1 MLNPLHMNK
10 KTTSSSIS
18 ASLFCGMIVLGTSF
32 IATAQNAD
40 KKKLIA
46 ALDAKT
52 PVYNKISKD
61 IWGFAEMGYQEEKS
75 SALLQGQLEQAG
87 FKIEKGVAEI
97 PTAFVATYGSG
108 KPVIAI
114 LAEYDALPGISQS
127 ENPFQETAGGKAG
140 HGCGH
145 NLFGTASVAAAIAV
159 KDWMAQSGGKGT
171 LKVMGCPAEEG
182 GSGKV
187 YMVRAGLFNDV
198 DATLHW
204 HPGNANSAS
213 ISPWLANK
221 SAKFRFKGISSHA
234 SAAPDKGRSALDG
247 VEAMDNM
254 VNMMREHIPSD
265 TRIHYV
271 ITRGGEAPN
280 VVPAFA
286 EVYYY
291 VRNPDMQVVKDV
303 WARLV
308 KAAEGAALGTGTTM
322 DYEVIGGTY
331 NMLANVPLSTV
342 MDKNL
347 RLVGGFTYTTE
358 EKAFA
363 EKIQATL
370 QGTKQPPLA
379 STAQIAPFTVEIK
392 SSTGG
397 ASSDVGDVSWAT
409 PTAGLST
416 ATFVPGSSGHSWQN
430 VAAAGNTIGQ
440 KGMMVAA
447 KTIALSAYDLFKTPE
462 VLKAAT
468 KEFAERK
475 GSEYKYEA
483 LLGDR
488 KPALDYRK

>member
-1 MLNPLHMNK
+1 MMK
-10 KTTSSSIS
+10 SITVL
-18 ASLFCGMIVLGTSF
+18 SLTLAISC
-32 IATAQNAD
+32 ATFAQNAD
-40 KKKLIA
+40 KKKLISSLDSKSA
-46 ALDAKT
+46 A
-52 PVYNKISKD
+52 YSKISKD
-61 IWGFAEMGYQEEKS
+61 IWGYAEMGYQEEKS
-75 SALLQGQLEQAG
+75 SALLQLELEQAG
-87 FKIEKGVAEI
+87 FKIEKGVADI
-97 PTAFVATYGSG
+97 PTAFVASYGSG

-114 LAEYDALPGISQS
+114 LAEYDALPGLSQT
-127 ENPFQETAGGKAG
+127 ENPKQESAGGKAG

-159 KDWMAQSGGKGT
+159 KDWLAQTGGKGT

-187 YMVRAGLFNDV
+187 YMVRAGLFNGV

-204 HPGNANSAS
+204 HPGNSNSAS
-213 ISPWLANK
+213 IAPWLANK
-221 SAKFRFKGISSHA
+221 SAKFRFKGIAAHA
-234 SAAPDKGRSALDG
+234 SASPEKGRSALDA

-291 VRNPDMQVVKDV
+291 VRNPEMQVVKDV

-322 DYEVIGGTY
+322 EYEVIGGTY
-331 NMLANVPLSTV
+331 NMLANVALSTV
-342 MDKNL
+342 MDKNM
-347 RLVGGFTYTTE
+347 RLVGGFSYTTE

-363 EKIQATL
+363 EKIQSTF
-370 QGTKQPPLA
+370 QGGKIPPLSTTA
-379 STAQIAPFTVEIK
+379 SVEPFTVELT

-409 PTAGLST
+409 PTAGVFT

-430 VAAAGNTIGQ
+430 VAAAGNTIGT
-440 KGMMVAA
+440 KGMMIAA

-468 KEFAERK
+468 KEFNDRK
-475 GSEYKYEA
+475 GPEYKYEA

>member
-1 MLNPLHMNK
+1 MIK
-10 KTTSSSIS
+10 KITLLSMALAIS
-18 ASLFCGMIVLGTSF
+18 FTVF
-32 IATAQNAD
+32 AQNAD
-40 KKKLIA
+40 KKKLISS
-46 ALDAKT
+46 LDAKAA
-52 PVYNKISKD
+52 VYSKISKD

-75 SALLQGQLEQAG
+75 SALLEAQLEQAG
-87 FKIEKGVAEI
+87 FKIEKGVADI
-97 PTAFVATYGSG
+97 PTAFVASYGSG

-114 LAEYDALPGISQS
+114 LAEYDALPGISQT
-127 ENPFQETAGGKAG
+127 EHPFQESAGGKAG

-187 YMVRAGLFNDV
+187 YMVRAGLFNEV

-213 ISPWLANK
+213 IAPWLANK
-221 SAKFRFKGISSHA
+221 SAKFRFKGISAHA
-234 SAAPDKGRSALDG
+234 SAAPEKGRSALDA

-254 VNMMREHIPSD
+254 ANMMREHIPSD
-265 TRIHYV
+265 TRVHYV

-303 WARLV
+303 WDRLV
-308 KAAEGAALGTGTTM
+308 KAAEGAALGTGTKM
-322 DYEVIGGTY
+322 EYEVIGGTY
-331 NMLANVPLSTV
+331 NMLANVALSTV
-342 MDKNL
+342 MDKNM

-358 EKAFA
+358 EQAFA
-363 EKIQATL
+363 EKIQSTFQAGKIPSLAT
-370 QGTKQPPLA
+370 
-379 STAQIAPFTVEIK
+379 TATVEPFTVELS

-409 PTAGLST
+409 PTAGVFT

-440 KGMMVAA
+440 KGMMIAA
-447 KTIALSAYDLFKTPE
+447 KTIALSAYDLFKSPE

-468 KEFAERK
+468 KEFTERK
-475 GSEYKYEA
+475 GPDYKYEA

>member
-1 MLNPLHMNK
+1 MIK
-10 KTTSSSIS
+10 KITLLSLALGIS
-18 ASLFCGMIVLGTSF
+18 CTAF
-32 IATAQNAD
+32 AQNAE
-40 KKKLIA
+40 KKKMIA
-46 ALDAKT
+46 SLDSRAAE
-52 PVYNKISKD
+52 YSKISKD

-87 FKIEKGVAEI
+87 FKVEKGVADI

-114 LAEYDALPGISQS
+114 LAEYDALPGLSQT
-127 ENPFQETAGGKAG
+127 ENPMQESAGGKAG

-204 HPGNANSAS
+204 HPGNSNTAS

-221 SAKFRFKGISSHA
+221 SAKFRFKGISAHA
-234 SAAPDKGRSALDG
+234 AAAPEKGRSALDA
-247 VEAMDNM
+247 VEAMDYM

-265 TRIHYV
+265 TRVHYV

-303 WARLV
+303 WGRLV
-308 KAAEGAALGTGTTM
+308 KAAEGAALGTGTKM
-322 DYEVIGGTY
+322 EYEVIGGTY
-331 NMLANVPLSTV
+331 NMLANVALSTV
-342 MDKNL
+342 MDKNM
-347 RLVGGFTYTTE
+347 RLVGGFSYTTE

-363 EKIQATL
+363 EKIQSTFQGGKGPSLAT
-370 QGTKQPPLA
+370 
-379 STAQIAPFTVEIK
+379 TATVEPFTVELK
-392 SSTGG
+392 NAAGG

-409 PTAGLST
+409 PTAGIST

-430 VAAAGNTIGQ
+430 VAAAGNTIGT
-440 KGMMVAA
+440 KGMMIAA
-447 KTIALSAYDLFKTPE
+447 KTIALSAYDLFKSPE
-462 VLKAAT
+462 VLQAAT
-468 KEFAERK
+468 KEFGERK
-475 GSEYKYEA
+475 GPDYKYEA
-483 LLGDR
+483 MLGDR

>member
-1 MLNPLHMNK
+1 MK
-10 KTTSSSIS
+10 KITLLSM
-18 ASLFCGMIVLGTSF
+18 ALGMSF
-32 IATAQNAD
+32 TVFAQNAD
-40 KKKLIA
+40 KKKLISS
-46 ALDAKT
+46 LDAKIA
-52 PVYNKISKD
+52 VYNKISKD

-75 SALLQGQLEQAG
+75 SALLETQLEQAG
-87 FKIEKGVAEI
+87 FKMEKGVAGI

-114 LAEYDALPGISQS
+114 LAEYDALPGISQTES
-127 ENPFQETAGGKAG
+127 PFQESAGGKAG

-187 YMVRAGLFNDV
+187 YMVRAGLFSDV

-213 ISPWLANK
+213 IAPWLANK
-221 SAKFRFKGISSHA
+221 SAKFRFKGIAAHA
-234 SAAPDKGRSALDG
+234 SAAPEKGRSALDA

-291 VRNPDMQVVKDV
+291 VRNPDMQVVKEV
-303 WARLV
+303 WERMV
-308 KAAEGAALGTGTTM
+308 KAAEGAALGTGTKM
-322 DYEVIGGTY
+322 EYEVIGGTY
-331 NMLANVPLSTV
+331 NMLANVALSTV
-342 MDKNL
+342 MDKNM

-363 EKIQATL
+363 EKIQSTF
-370 QGTKQPPLA
+370 QGGKAPSLA
-379 STAQIAPFTVEIK
+379 GTSTVGPFTVELK
-392 SSTGG
+392 NSAGG

-409 PTAGLST
+409 PTAGVFT

-440 KGMMVAA
+440 KGMMIAA

-462 VLKAAT
+462 TLKAAT
-468 KEFAERK
+468 KEFNERK
-475 GSEYKYEA
+475 GPDYKYEA